1 MKKSRI
7 DGTAAPS
14 NGSDR
19 LRVKMHK
26 DNAIKE
32 LNLMHK
38 AIEQGDYKRA
48 LHHKIIA
55 NIAIDEMMNI
65 SEIVEKER

>member
-7 DGTAAPS
+7 DGTPTPS
-14 NGSDR
+14 NGNDR

-65 SEIVEKER
+65 SEVVEKER

>member
-19 LRVKMHK
+19 LRAKMHK

-38 AIEQGDYKRA
+38 AIEQGDYKKA